1 MTPQNESEL
10 GEDSPEMLRESLQ
23 LIEYERVQSAYDLH
37 DGPLQNLVAAS
48 MFLEALLSDL
58 KKQQS
63 PCAAQGERAA
73 DSLRHGIAG
82 LRKFLS
88 GETAEVAGEHLALC
102 DGVKAMVDHQQAEL
116 GLHIEVMCNT
126 NFPPMSHVRK
136 RSILLILQESLRNVW
151 RHSGQLHA
159 RVKLSAPTA
168 GHYRLELIDNGQGF
182 DLATAPLD
190 HFGMRG
196 MRQRAGW
203 IGAEL
208 SVASTVEGGTT
219 VILEGAC
226 HE

>member
-1 MTPQNESEL
+1 MIPQEESEL
-10 GEDSPEMLRESLQ
+10 GENSPKMLRESLQ

-63 PCAAQGERAA
+63 PFVSQGERAA

-88 GETAEVAGEHLALC
+88 GETAEVAGEHLPLC
-102 DGVKAMVDHQQAEL
+102 EGIKAMANHQQAEL
-116 GLHIEVMCNT
+116 GLHIEVTCDT

-151 RHSGQLHA
+151 RHSGQLNA
-159 RVKLSAPTA
+159 RVRLSATA
-168 GHYRLELIDNGQGF
+168 TGHYRLELTDKGQGF

-208 SVASTVEGGTT
+208 IVASTVEGGTT
-219 VILEGAC
+219 VVLEGAC

>member
-1 MTPQNESEL
+1 MLPPQNTEPVEDTLEL
-10 GEDSPEMLRESLQ
+10 LRESLR
-23 LIEYERVQSAYDLH
+23 LLEHERVQSAYDLH

-58 KKQQS
+58 KKH
-63 PCAAQGERAA
+63 AQGERAA

-82 LRKFLS
+82 VRKFLS
-88 GETAEVAGEHLALC
+88 GETAELAGEHLPLDQA
-102 DGVKAMVDHQQAEL
+102 VQAMVEHQQTEL
-116 GLHIEVMCNT
+116 GLKIDVTTAKC
-126 NFPPMSHVRK
+126 FPPMAHVRK
-136 RSILLILQESLRNVW
+136 RSILLILQEALRNVW

-159 RVKLSAPTA
+159 SVKLTAPTA
-168 GHYRLELIDNGQGF
+168 GHYRLELQDHGRGF

-208 SVASTVEGGTT
+208 TVASTVEGGTT
-219 VILEGAC
+219 VVLEGAC

>member
-1 MTPQNESEL
+1 MLPPQNTEPVEETLEL
-10 GEDSPEMLRESLQ
+10 LRESLS
-23 LIEYERVQSAYDLH
+23 LLEHERVQAGYDLH
-37 DGPLQNLVAAS
+37 DGPLQHLVAAS

-58 KKQQS
+58 RKQHS
-63 PCAAQGERAA
+63 PFTAQGERAA

-88 GETAEVAGEHLALC
+88 GETAELAGEHLPLDQA
-102 DGVKAMVDHQQAEL
+102 VKAMIEHQQSEL
-116 GLHIEVMCNT
+116 GLKIDVTTAT
-126 NFPPMSHVRK
+126 NFPPMAHVRK

-159 RVKLSAPTA
+159 SVKLTAPTA
-168 GHYRLELIDNGQGF
+168 GHYRLELQDHGKGF

-203 IGAEL
+203 IGADL
-208 SVASTVEGGTT
+208 TVASTVEGGTT
-219 VILEGAC
+219 VVLEGAC